1 LDLKLNR
8 EDYESS
14 GGKEIFLSYDDSD
27 DLIYGFLRLRYPSSK
42 AHREEINDNTCIVR
56 ELHVYGQLLKLGERS
71 KSGIQHLGLGK
82 KLISEAEKI
91 SKEEFDV
98 NKLLI
103 ISGVG
108 TREYYSKLGYSLVG
122 PYMAKKLA

>member
-1 LDLKLNR
+1 MQ
-8 EDYESS
+8 
-14 GGKEIFLSYDDSD
+14 
-27 DLIYGFLRLRYPSSK
+27 
-42 AHREEINDNTCIVR
+42 
-56 ELHVYGQLLKLGERS
+56 VYSQLLKLSERS

-82 KLISEAEKI
+82 KLINEAEKI

-108 TREYYSKLGYSLVG
+108 TREYYSKLGYSLDG